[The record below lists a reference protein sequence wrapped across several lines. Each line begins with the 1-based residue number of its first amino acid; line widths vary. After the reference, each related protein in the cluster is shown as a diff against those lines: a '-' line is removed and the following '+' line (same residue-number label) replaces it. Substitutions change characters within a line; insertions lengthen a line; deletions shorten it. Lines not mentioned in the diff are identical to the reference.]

1 MIVETLFEI
10 DAMGRFVHSDCDD
23 DEPENIPPI
32 HERMNLVPY
41 EYLERNTLSID
52 QSQNF
57 LSHEP
62 RDAKRLRFPFRRSI
76 GIIIV
81 LIFLQK
87 YMPHPPPPANSWNEF
102 FSRSTEGI
110 IASIQHFILLLCYVF
125 TGSIRNFY
133 SDVQISVLGKISEL
147 DQSMRSNIYSLAI
160 PNDISDMETI
170 YADV

>member
-1 MIVETLFEI
+1 M
-10 DAMGRFVHSDCDD
+10 
-23 DEPENIPPI
+23 PP
-32 HERMNLVPY
+32 
-41 EYLERNTLSID
+41 
-52 QSQNF
+52 
-57 LSHEP
+57 
-62 RDAKRLRFPFRRSI
+62 
-76 GIIIV
+76 
-81 LIFLQK
+81 
-87 YMPHPPPPANSWNEF
+87 PPPPANSWNEF

-110 IASIQHFILLLCYVF
+110 IASIQLFILMMCYVF